1 MLGGLTLLGLLLAS
15 GVVGGWLARMLRLPT
30 LTGYL
35 AAGIVIHLFEG
46 PLRIDHGQLS
56 TFNTPINALAM
67 ALALFVLGGQFTT
80 GPNSRGLGR
89 LARVSFLDA
98 GITAGLVG
106 LTCGLAL
113 GSFAGGL
120 ILGILG
126 IAVAPATTLEVLHE
140 FQAKGPVTRALKR
153 LTALSNIWAIFFF
166 ELALLALMA
175 IDGGEAS
182 VLAPVW
188 DLAGSLLI
196 GLIAGHFLIFL
207 QEQVGRENDAVPLLA
222 IIFLTIGVCNYTEVP
237 HMLAF
242 LVTGAVVAN
251 RSRFFPR
258 VTAGM
263 DVYAQPAFVLFFVLS
278 GSHLNF
284 DKLGDNILVVVCYV
298 LARSAGKVLSMRLG
312 LGGDADGDGSRK
324 TGERVPMGLGL
335 LCQAGAAIALAN
347 YVGRYSPELA
357 ETILS
362 VILGSVVIFEL
373 IGPILVKRVAV
384 AAGEVSLGNLLTHNP
399 DSGSADSLLASIGRT
414 LRGSGHEKAQEAAP
428 AGTVGRFMRPNM
440 AALPREATMDDIL
453 RFANSSPFSM
463 YPVVDPERRLV
474 GLISLAELSKVAYD
488 RTTASL
494 VTAEDLATLGAE
506 ECALAV
512 GEDLDHAKTFFQEF
526 PGDIAAAVDQEGKLV
541 GLVERTEVLSLLR
554 KRER

>member
-1 MLGGLTLLGLLLAS
+1 MLAGLALLGLLLAA

-35 AAGIVIHLFEG
+35 AAGIAINLLET
-46 PLRIDHGQLS
+46 PLHIDHAQLAN
-56 TFNTPINALAM
+56 FNAPINSLAM
-67 ALALFVLGGQFTT
+67 ALALFVLGGQFQT

-98 GITAGLVG
+98 GITAGIVG
-106 LTCGLAL
+106 LVCGFAL
-113 GSFAGGL
+113 GSVEGGI
-120 ILGILG
+120 ILGVLS

-153 LTALSNIWAIFFF
+153 LTALSNIWAIFLF
-166 ELALLALMA
+166 ELALLVLVAMQGGQIRV
-175 IDGGEAS
+175 ID
-182 VLAPVW
+182 PIW
-188 DLAGSLLI
+188 DLVGSLLI

-222 IIFLTIGVCNYTEVP
+222 NIFLTIGVCNYTEVP

-284 DKLGDNILVVVCYV
+284 EKLGENFMVVICYV
-298 LARSAGKVLSMRLG
+298 LTRSLGKVLSMRIG
-312 LGGDADGDGSRK
+312 LGGDADGDGSRQ
-324 TGERVPMGLGL
+324 TGERVPMGFGL

-347 YVGRYSPELA
+347 YVGGYNEDLA

-373 IGPILVKRVAV
+373 VGPILVKRVAV

-399 DSGSADSLLASIGRT
+399 DSGSADSLLASIART
-414 LRGSGHEKAQEAAP
+414 IRGSGHEKAQKDAP
-428 AGTVGRFMRPNM
+428 AGTVGRFMRPNV

-463 YPVVDPERRLV
+463 YPVVDPEHRFV

-488 RTTASL
+488 PTTANL
-494 VTAEDLATLGAE
+494 VTAEDLATLGSE
-506 ECALAV
+506 EGALAL
-512 GEDLDHAKTFFQEF
+512 EHDLDHAKAFFQEF
-526 PGDIAAAVDQEGKLV
+526 PGDTAAAVDEEGKLV

>member
-1 MLGGLTLLGLLLAS
+1 MLAGLTLLGLLLAA
-15 GVVGGWLARMLRLPT
+15 GVFGGWVARMLRLPT

-35 AAGIVIHLFEG
+35 GAGIAIKLLEE
-46 PLRIDHGQLS
+46 PLLIDHTQMEKLGQ
-56 TFNTPINALAM
+56 PINALAM
-67 ALALFVLGGQFTT
+67 ALALFVLGGQFKT
-80 GPNSRGLGR
+80 GKQARGLGR
-89 LARVSFLDA
+89 LARVSLLDA
-98 GITAGLVG
+98 GITATLVG
-106 LTCGLAL
+106 VACGLAL
-113 GSFAGGL
+113 GSVSGGL
-120 ILGILG
+120 ILGILA

-153 LTALSNIWAIFFF
+153 LTALSNIWAIFLF
-166 ELALLALMA
+166 ELALLILMA
-175 IDGGEAS
+175 LEGSETS
-182 VLAPVW
+182 VLAPIW
-188 DLAGSLLI
+188 DIVGSLLI
-196 GLIAGHFLIFL
+196 GLLAGHLLIFL

-222 IIFLTIGVCNYTEVP
+222 IIFLTIGVCNWSEVP

-284 DKLGDNILVVVCYV
+284 DKLGSNLLVVVCYV
-298 LARSAGKVLSMRLG
+298 LARSTGKFLSMRIG

-347 YVGRYSPELA
+347 YVDRYNEELA
-357 ETILS
+357 DTILN
-362 VILGSVVIFEL
+362 VILGAVVIFEL
-373 IGPILVKRVAV
+373 VGPILVKRVAV

-399 DSGSADSLLASIGRT
+399 DSGSADSLLASLGRT
-414 LRGSGHEKAQEAAP
+414 LRGSGHQKAQNKAP
-428 AGTVGRFMRPNM
+428 AGTVGRFMRPNV
-440 AALPREATMDDIL
+440 AALPREAGMDDIL
-453 RFANSSPFSM
+453 RFANSSPFSL
-463 YPVVDPERRLV
+463 YPVVDPERKLV
-474 GLISLAELSKVAYD
+474 GMISLAELSKVAYD

-494 VTAEDLATLGAE
+494 VVAEDLATLGAQE
-506 ECALAV
+506 SAMAIT
-512 GEDLDHAKTFFQEF
+512 DNLDHAKTFFQKF
-526 PGDIAAAVDQEGKLV
+526 TGDIAAAVDGDGKLV
-541 GLVERTEVLSLLR
+541 GLVERTEVLQLLR